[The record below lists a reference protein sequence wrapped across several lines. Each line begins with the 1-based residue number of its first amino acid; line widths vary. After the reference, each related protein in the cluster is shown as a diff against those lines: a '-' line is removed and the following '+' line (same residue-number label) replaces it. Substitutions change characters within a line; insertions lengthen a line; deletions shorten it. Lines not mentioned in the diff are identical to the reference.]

1 MCFADVSTGTAHA
14 TVLPGE
20 KLGPEIISELCR
32 YSPSEVLFNAAIL
45 DYKEVTAYIKQQLA
59 CVWSCWMRRL
69 SSRDACMEAVRQRS
83 FRGCPGKHGRPCAG
97 KSGVHALAVLL
108 GYLKETQKK
117 GVERLKTVHNY
128 AEAQYMQL
136 SPVTRANLEL
146 TETMRGREKKGT
158 LLWVLDKT
166 QTAMGKR
173 LMRAW
178 IEQPLVNVAAINAQ
192 SGRRGGAG
200 GRFRTR
206 ADIAAALGSKIFDI
220 ERLMTRTVYGSGLSA
235 GNLRACRHL

>member
-1 MCFADVSTGTAHA
+1 MLT
-14 TVLPGE
+14 GE

-59 CVWSCWMRRL
+59 CSVEL
-69 SSRDACMEAVRQRS
+69 LDEAAFAPDACMEEMRAQ
-83 FRGCPGKHGRPCAG
+83 FGDAPEKTAG
-97 KSGVHALAVLL
+97 LAPESPAFTALAVLL

-146 TETMRGREKKGT
+146 TETMRGREKKVRCCGCWIKRRR
-158 LLWVLDKT
+158 LW
-166 QTAMGKR
+166 A
-173 LMRAW
+173 
-178 IEQPLVNVAAINAQ
+178 
-192 SGRRGGAG
+192 SG
-200 GRFRTR
+200 
-206 ADIAAALGSKIFDI
+206 
-220 ERLMTRTVYGSGLSA
+220 
-235 GNLRACRHL
+235 